1 MGVVFSVKIVSGLSC
16 GNILPQ
22 KSTGLFTKL
31 EYITN
36 LTVFYINL
44 SPGGGG
50 GDGVPES

>member
-22 KSTGLFTKL
+22 KSIGLFTEL
-31 EYITN
+31 EDTTN
-36 LTVFYINL
+36 LTVLYINL
-44 SPGGGG
+44 SAGEG